1 MLTQKK
7 LIGISSLPVGRLDV
21 LVADHRLRDLQAV
34 RQSSPVGN
42 GHADD
47 DLGGKHNKMLLRAF
61 SSLTSGLSN
70 LSKRK

>member
-47 DLGGKHNKMLLRAF
+47 DLGGNTTRCV
-61 SSLTSGLSN
+61 
-70 LSKRK
+70 